1 MDKHIIMD
9 ALERRKIHNN
19 LGNYLEKI
27 KMLILKVDPKAEIY
41 LFGSVAEKKHT
52 YSSDVDILV
61 VTEENKLKILNE
73 LVKEEFTNFFE
84 IHIKKPEEIGWYKK
98 MAKLIRIF

>member
-41 LFGSVAEKKHT
+41 LASPATAAATAIEGCIADPRK
-52 YSSDVDILV
+52 YL
-61 VTEENKLKILNE
+61 
-73 LVKEEFTNFFE
+73 
-84 IHIKKPEEIGWYKK
+84 
-98 MAKLIRIF
+98 R